1 MKRENA
7 LNIMK
12 SKSTKQTY
20 ETSNP
25 RYWTKMI
32 VLTERL
38 DEIFDWFKIRKQIL
52 LLLDD
57 DIDENAVMT
66 YRTDYVITP

>member
-1 MKRENA
+1 
-7 LNIMK
+7 
-12 SKSTKQTY
+12 
-20 ETSNP
+20 
-25 RYWTKMI
+25 MI